1 MVLNWTLQSKTNSV
15 TTFLDELSD
24 YLLEHHGDH
33 LRDVIVVLPARRSA
47 LFLKRAMSKRSQH
60 TGWLPDLLTM
70 SELLERMAGMQ
81 RADGIDLLFDLFT
94 TWRETIDPDATF
106 EGFMQWGPIAL
117 SDFNELDH
125 HLASAKDVFKNL
137 HDFKEIEAWSFS
149 LDQENWSPEQ
159 KAHSEFWLNLGKLYN
174 AFQERM
180 EANGAF
186 YGGAIAR
193 AVSKDPTGSFARLG
207 AKHVII
213 AGLNALTTAEHKIIK
228 ALTQAGVATYRWDA
242 DRYYTEDKRSEAG
255 LFIRRFN
262 DLDPTDLPRHLASRK
277 KTIRL
282 VGCSSAVTQ
291 MHYVGNVLREVPD
304 EQATDTAVILPDN
317 GVLPVL
323 LPAVPEH
330 FSGINITMGRAL
342 SHTPYRS
349 LIAAFFHLL
358 DARSTRL
365 RYAALMPFLRHPFT
379 GGRDTATGKQLAH
392 IARSII
398 SENAVFIGREEIDQ
412 FLGKRE
418 PQPLVQALF
427 DAVFKTVQ
435 TKTPANVIEALRALQ
450 ALIAPIEGDSDQR
463 RQGWHLL
470 CGLTARIDRLCTQY
484 PVINELREFQRIY
497 QRLFGQLQI
506 DLVGEPLIGLQIMG
520 LLESRALDF
529 KRVIIVNANENTLPR
544 HLVADTF
551 LPPDLRAHL
560 HLPSA
565 RERDAYYAYYFY
577 RLLQRA
583 EEVHVVYTAG
593 ESGHDEGEKSRY
605 IQQIE
610 TCQVLE
616 DSVVEIEHLQVMAR
630 STGAPPELLPI
641 RTSSFTQERVAAHL
655 KRGLSPSA
663 FNLWL
668 QNPREFFFRYVMG
681 LGEQDDVEEEMEHR
695 TLGTV
700 VHQVM
705 ENIFE
710 PMLNISLNPEALKA
724 ARAKIEPLLQEALQ
738 EHYNIQLTHYGVN
751 YLLKKVALSFANK
764 LLDVSIA
771 ETKSHDI
778 VITGLEKDLQAS
790 LAEDILI
797 RGNADRIDNADG
809 TQRIIDYKTGAVA
822 QKDLDLTADWKIKLS
837 EGSAPKVLQCLIYAW
852 IAAKDDVA
860 QPPLAGIISA
870 RNHRS
875 GFMSVRLN
883 KRTVYMDHSFAQEFE
898 AWMTETIAQLKAG
911 LSEIGYDADAK
922 YPTYSVSLG
931 Q

>member
-1 MVLNWTLQSKTNSV
+1 MVLNWSLQSKTNSV

-24 YLLEHHGDH
+24 YLLEHHSDH

-47 LFLKRAMSKRSQH
+47 LFLKRAMSKRSEH
-60 TGWLPDLLTM
+60 AGWLPDLLTM

-81 RADGIDLLFDLFT
+81 RADGIDLLFDLFA
-94 TWRETIDPDATF
+94 TWREEIDPNASF
-106 EGFMQWGPIAL
+106 EKFMQWGPTAL

-125 HLASAKDVFKNL
+125 HLATAKDVFKNL
-137 HDFKEIEAWSFS
+137 NDFKEIEAWSFS

-159 KAHSEFWLNLGKLYN
+159 QAHSEFWLNLGKLYH
-174 AFQERM
+174 AFHKRM
-180 EANGAF
+180 EANGAY

-193 AVSKDPTGSFARLG
+193 AVAKNPTECFQRLA

-228 ALTQAGVATYRWDA
+228 ALTVAGVATYRWDA
-242 DRYYTEDKRSEAG
+242 DRYYTDDKRSEAG
-255 LFIRRFN
+255 LFVRRYN
-262 DLDPTDLPRHLASRK
+262 DLDPTELPRHLATRK

-291 MHYVGNVLREVPD
+291 MHYVGEVLQAIHD
-304 EQATDTAVILPDN
+304 DQATETAVILPDN

-323 LPAVPEH
+323 LPAVPDH
-330 FSGINITMGRAL
+330 FSGINITMGKAL
-342 SHTPYRS
+342 NHTPYRS
-349 LIAAFFHLL
+349 LIAAFFNLL
-358 DARSTRL
+358 DARSARL

-379 GGRDTATGKQLAH
+379 GGRSNATGKALTR
-392 IARSII
+392 IARWII
-398 SENAVFIGREEIDQ
+398 AENAVFIGREEIDHV
-412 FLGKRE
+412 LGSTHHQDIRTF
-418 PQPLVQALF
+418 F
-427 DAVFKTVQ
+427 DAVFTTAQ
-435 TKTPANVIEALRALQ
+435 AKTPEHIIAALRALQ
-450 ALIAPIEGDSDQR
+450 VLIAPGEDESDER
-463 RQGWHLL
+463 RQGWNLL
-470 CGLTARIDRLCTQY
+470 CGLTARIDRLCAQF
-484 PVINELREFQRIY
+484 PVISELREFQRIY

-560 HLPSA
+560 QLPSA

-610 TCQVLE
+610 TCPILE
-616 DSVVEIEHLQVMAR
+616 DSVVEIEHINVMAR
-630 STGAPPELLPI
+630 SSGSPPNLLPI
-641 RTSSFTQERVAAHL
+641 RTGSFTRERVAAHL

-700 VHQVM
+700 VHEVM
-705 ENIFE
+705 ENIFK
-710 PMLNISLNPEALKA
+710 PMCNVSLNTEALKA
-724 ARAKIEPLLQEALQ
+724 ARANIEPLLHAALK
-738 EHYNIQLTHYGVN
+738 EHYNIQLTRYGVN
-751 YLLKKVALSFANK
+751 YLLKQVALSFANK

-771 ETKSHDI
+771 EAKKQNI
-778 VITGLEKDLQAS
+778 VVTGLEENLSAQLSD
-790 LAEDILI
+790 DVLI
-797 RGNADRIDNADG
+797 RGNADRIDLADG
-809 TQRIIDYKTGAVA
+809 RKRIIDYKTGAVS
-822 QKDLDLTADWKIKLS
+822 QKELDLTTDWKTKLS
-837 EGSAPKVLQCLIYAW
+837 DGSSPKVLQCLIYAW
-852 IAAKDDVA
+852 IAAKEEVA
-860 QPPLAGIISA
+860 QPPIAGIVSS

-883 KRTVYMDHSFAQEFE
+883 KQTVYMDHSFAQEFE
-898 AWMTETIAQLKAG
+898 AWMTQTIEQLKSDLGNIAYD
-911 LSEIGYDADAK
+911 SEAK
-922 YPTYSVSLG
+922 YPAYSVSLG

>member
-1 MVLNWTLQSKTNSV
+1 MLQSKTNSV

-24 YLLEHHGDH
+24 HLIEHHGDH

-47 LFLKRAMSKRSQH
+47 LFLKRALSKRAEH

-81 RADGIDLLFDLFT
+81 RADGIDLLFDLFA
-94 TWRETIDPDATF
+94 TWRETIEPEATF
-106 EGFMQWGPIAL
+106 EAFMQWGPIAL

-125 HLASAKDVFKNL
+125 HLATAKDVFKNL
-137 HDFKEIEAWSFS
+137 HDFKEIEAWSFA

-174 AFQERM
+174 AFQQRM
-180 EANGAF
+180 EANGAY

-193 AVSKDPTGSFARLG
+193 SVATHPTEGFQRLD
-207 AKHVII
+207 AKHVVI
-213 AGLNALTTAEHKIIK
+213 AGLNALTTAEHKIIR
-228 ALTQAGVATYRWDA
+228 ALTQARVATYRWDA

-255 LFIRRFN
+255 LFVRRFN
-262 DLDPTDLPRHLASRK
+262 DLDRNDLPRHLASRK

-282 VGCSSAVTQ
+282 VGCSSVVTQ
-291 MHYVGNVLREVPD
+291 MHYVGQVLSEVPD
-304 EQATDTAVILPDN
+304 EHATDTAVILPDN
-317 GVLPVL
+317 AVLPVL
-323 LPAVPEH
+323 LPAVPDH

-349 LIAAFFHLL
+349 LVAAFFHLL
-358 DARSTRL
+358 DARSARL

-379 GGRDTATGKQLAH
+379 GGGKSPSGEQLAH
-392 IARSII
+392 ITRSII
-398 SENAVFIGREEIDQ
+398 AENAVFVGREEIDGFIEKSKQ
-412 FLGKRE
+412 
-418 PQPLVQALF
+418 QPLVKSFF
-427 DAVFKTVQ
+427 DAVFKAIQ
-435 TKTPANVIEALRALQ
+435 AKTPQNIIEALRALQ
-450 ALIAPIEGDSDQR
+450 ALIQPTEDDSDER

-544 HLVADTF
+544 HIAADTF

-560 HLPSA
+560 QLPSA

-605 IQQIE
+605 IQQLE
-610 TCQVLE
+610 TCQILE
-616 DSVVEIEHLQVMAR
+616 DSVVQIEHLQVMA
-630 STGAPPELLPI
+630 SNSGSPPQLLPI
-641 RTSSFTQERVAAHL
+641 RTGSFTQERVAAHL

-705 ENIFE
+705 EEIFK
-710 PMLNISLNPEALKA
+710 PMLDVSLNPEALKA
-724 ARAKIEPLLQEALQ
+724 AKTKIEPLLEDALKA
-738 EHYNIQLTHYGVN
+738 HYNIQLTRYGVN
-751 YLLKKVALSFANK
+751 YLLKKVAISFAHK
-764 LLDVSIA
+764 LLDVSISEA
-771 ETKSHDI
+771 KSNEI
-778 VITGLEKDLQAS
+778 VVTGLEKDLQAT
-790 LAEDILI
+790 LADDLLI
-797 RGNADRIDNADG
+797 RGNADRIDTTNG
-809 TQRIIDYKTGAVA
+809 KQRIIDYKTGAVT
-822 QKDLDLTADWKIKLS
+822 QKDLDLPADWKTKLS
-837 EGSAPKVLQCLIYAW
+837 EGSASKVLQCLIYAW
-852 IAAKDDVA
+852 IAAKDDLA
-860 QPPLAGIISA
+860 QPPLAGIVSA

-883 KRTVYMDHSFAQEFE
+883 KNTVYMDHSFAQEFE
-898 AWMTETIAQLKAG
+898 LWMTETIAQLKESLG
-911 LSEIGYDADAK
+911 EITYDADAK